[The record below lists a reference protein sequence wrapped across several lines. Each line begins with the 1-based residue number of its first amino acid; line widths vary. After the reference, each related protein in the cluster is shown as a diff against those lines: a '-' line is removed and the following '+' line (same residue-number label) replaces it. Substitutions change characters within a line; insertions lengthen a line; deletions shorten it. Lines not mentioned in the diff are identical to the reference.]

1 MSGKKLVEII
11 DKQKHKEEDETWTVH
26 PTPGICVKF
35 KKDSESNLKRSLIT
49 NEDVGGP
56 TFSNKFF
63 INLAHCIEIPSPP
76 KELWKDEEIIAKMM
90 ENDKNSF
97 KIPMCVGEVENVE
110 DHNGNISTKVF
121 LSFFADCPQIIFFSN
136 FKVDVIVNS
145 EFFEKCINNSEFF
158 RQITLAAIC
167 EKIKVC
173 RNNFL

>member
-11 DKQKHKEEDETWTVH
+11 DKQRRKEDDETWTVH

-35 KKDSESNLKRSLIT
+35 KKDSEPNLKRSLIT
-49 NEDVGGP
+49 NEDMGNP
-56 TFSNKFF
+56 TSSNKFF
-63 INLAHCIEIPSPP
+63 INLAHCIEIPSPR

-90 ENDKNSF
+90 ENNKNSF

-110 DHNGNISTKVF
+110 DHNGNISTKV
-121 LSFFADCPQIIFFSN
+121 
-136 FKVDVIVNS
+136 DVIVNS
-145 EFFEKCINNSEFF
+145 EFFEKCIDNSEFF

-173 RNNFL
+173 RTSFL